1 MSCSRCQGFM
11 VTETLFNPL
20 EGSIHTWVPF
30 TRCLNCGNME
40 DSLIRRARG
49 IPDQLRRSTR
59 PAEARSVAGSE
70 ARAHSLREASHGAG
84 GSVGVSAEWTRFLAF
99 RCWKDYER
107 VRETSLDRG

>member
-30 TRCLNCGNME
+30 ARCLNCGNME

-49 IPDQLRRSTR
+49 VPDQLRRSTR
-59 PAEARSVAGSE
+59 PGPQRRGVWLEARQGHTVSG
-70 ARAHSLREASHGAG
+70 RLRMVPE
-84 GSVGVSAEWTRFLAF
+84 GVSESSPTGPGF
-99 RCWKDYER
+99 
-107 VRETSLDRG
+107 